1 MSRLLPETITV
12 GLFPGCCW
20 LRRGRQERVV
30 LTDCESGPDGLL
42 AALDMLLAQHVT
54 ATGRKAN
61 LHVLVSDSL
70 ATSMLLPWQDKLGA
84 RDELEAYS
92 IACFERSGVQI
103 DERWVLQTAFR
114 NFRGAGLG
122 YALPRHWM
130 QQLQERCDRSGVS
143 LRTVLPLS
151 AAVYWRQATPR
162 KAEQSIVLLAEAGR
176 ITALVCKAGLVVALD
191 TQPIND
197 DADAAGKRL
206 LLRLSA
212 TYRAISQVQYWS
224 PKIPDGS
231 TSPGF
236 IAACIPNAAVSMLNS
251 GAWS

>member
-1 MSRLLPETITV
+1 LLPETITV

-20 LRRGRQERVV
+20 LQRGRRERVV

-54 ATGRKAN
+54 AGRKTN

-84 RDELEAYS
+84 RGELESYS

-103 DERWVLQTAFR
+103 DERWVMQTAFR
-114 NFRGAGLG
+114 HFRSAGLG

-130 QQLQERCDRSGVS
+130 QQLQERCERSGVS
-143 LRTVLPLS
+143 LRTMLPLS
-151 AAVYWRQATPR
+151 AAVYWRQAMPR

-176 ITALVCKAGLVVALD
+176 ITALICKAGLVVALD

-224 PKIPDGS
+224 PMISG
-231 TSPGF
+231 TSASPEF
-236 IAACIPNAAVSMLNS
+236 IAACMPNAVVSMLNS